1 MRQREW
7 ITSTL
12 DDCPVP
18 EEVIGLLYSSSHNRV
33 YELVSGL
40 SASHRASLATFC
52 YGRAHLREI
61 GLAIAATCE
70 FEELVA
76 VGGRAGDFLF
86 EQSRDLPNEEKP
98 ISFSRKIKVSLA
110 RINLSGSADA
120 IPNVSTPS

>member
-18 EEVIGLLYSSSHNRV
+18 EEVIGLLYSSSHSRV
-33 YELVSGL
+33 YELISGL
-40 SASHRASLATFC
+40 SAFHRASLATFC

-76 VGGRAGDFLF
+76 AGGRAGDFLF

-98 ISFSRKIKVSLA
+98 AFSRKIKVSLA
-110 RINLSGSADA
+110 RINLSGSADP

>member
-7 ITSTL
+7 VTSTL

-33 YELVSGL
+33 YELISGL

-76 VGGRAGDFLF
+76 AGGRVGNFLF
-86 EQSRDLPNEEKP
+86 EQSRELRDEQKSL
-98 ISFSRKIKVSLA
+98 SVS
-110 RINLSGSADA
+110 
-120 IPNVSTPS
+120 